1 MGMSPAAA
9 YTPGD
14 GPMRLPRLKMQQA
27 LVLIAVASV
36 WLWLEMIDWI
46 VLAGGTIVLAL
57 MLVSLRNRGRV
68 AGEIGAEVGR
78 TRPLSV
84 AGIIG
89 YSIAVLLAL
98 AWVVC
103 IWAWQV
109 IDHETSKNRARPAT
123 PVGRAKPSP

>member
-1 MGMSPAAA
+1 MGMSPADHS
-9 YTPGD
+9 PGD

-36 WLWLEMIDWI
+36 WLWLQKIGW
-46 VLAGGTIVLAL
+46 VLVVGGTIVLAL

-68 AGEIGAEVGR
+68 AREIKAEVGR
-78 TRPLSV
+78 TRPLSL
-84 AGIIG
+84 AGLIG
-89 YSIAVLLAL
+89 YSIAASLAL
-98 AWVVC
+98 AWVAC

-109 IDHETSKNRARPAT
+109 IDHETSKDRARPAT